1 MDILFNED
9 DFDAWMDSDSSEA
22 PWIIQGYADDFDFE
36 EFDEFEEE

>member
-1 MDILFNED
+1 MGILFNED

-22 PWIIQGYADDFDFE
+22 PWIIQGYAEVE